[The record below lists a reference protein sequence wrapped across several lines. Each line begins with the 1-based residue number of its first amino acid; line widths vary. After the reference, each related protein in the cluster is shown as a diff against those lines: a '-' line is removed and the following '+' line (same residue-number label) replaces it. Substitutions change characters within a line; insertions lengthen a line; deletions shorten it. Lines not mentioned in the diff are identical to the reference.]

1 MIEPDHF
8 GVPPWNSFELWSQ
21 AVRSLDYLRAKRWS
35 NLLQAKQLADR
46 IEKKLHAVNGDLET
60 LCNETCECCID
71 ICCKKATVWYD
82 FKDLL
87 YLYFSSGCLP
97 AGQIYKNPNLS
108 CSNLA
113 PSGCQLPRT
122 MRPFICTWYICPDQ
136 KAIFSGK
143 RLHDRRRMMVAIQ
156 EIQGLRK
163 QLENEF
169 IEAVR

>member
-8 GVPPWNSFELWSQ
+8 GIPPWNSSELWSQ
-21 AVRSLDYLRAKRWS
+21 AVRSLECLRAKRRP
-35 NLLQAKQLADR
+35 NLQQAKQLAER
-46 IEKKLHAVNGDLET
+46 IEKKLRAVNGDLET
-60 LCNETCECCID
+60 LCNETCESCID

-97 AGQIYKNPNLS
+97 AGQIYKNPDLS

-113 PSGCQLPRT
+113 PSGCRLPRT

-136 KAIFSGK
+136 AAICSSKWPHG
-143 RLHDRRRMMVAIQ
+143 RHRMMVAIQ
-156 EIQGLRK
+156 EIQWLRK

-169 IEAVR
+169 IAAVR